1 MCDSAAKQACTIC
14 GRDAASINICFSSNT
29 RIKNMRASNVQD
41 TNHKTFT
48 GALQEFY
55 TDARAINELMI
66 AELGNV
72 EGKLV
77 LEPAVGEGAFLPGL
91 AKARRVDAVDINPAS
106 IEVVRSRFPD
116 HVRTMVGDFIDHFAR
131 PALIRDLSLE
141 KSYDAVICNPPYGL
155 KFTVEYRK
163 LLKRFFPKMYARESY
178 GLFLF
183 LSVGILR
190 EGGRFCFVVPDTFL
204 ASRNHKLLREFLS
217 RSANI
222 EKAYVFNSSRFET
235 VNYGY
240 GSMCVISGTASLNGQ
255 TEPCVF
261 INSRSS
267 ENTIQNG
274 DQRIVGA
281 SELRESAA
289 SGWTT
294 YLSPAGSSLD
304 EITLG
309 ELADCKTGIY
319 TGDNPRF
326 CGFMGTPPR
335 RINGHEILASQ
346 VFSGTLSQQQRAKG
360 IEDGPHY
367 VPLVRGGHWA
377 PFKKQQNYID
387 WSVDAVSYYRDDK
400 KARLQ
405 NHSYYFLKGLA
416 VPMVTSGRI
425 TASLME
431 NAVFDQGVV
440 GVFPK
445 CPNDLEVLM
454 VVLNSRYATQSKLK
468 VNPSA
473 NNSANYLK
481 RISLPRIT
489 TEMRQLASD
498 ICASWSNQKSLS
510 REQVELDAER
520 LLR

>member
-1 MCDSAAKQACTIC
+1 MLAVRHQL
-14 GRDAASINICFSSNT
+14 N
-29 RIKNMRASNVQD
+29 NMRATSVQD
-41 TNHKTFT
+41 TNHRTFT

-55 TDARAINELMI
+55 TDASAINELMM
-66 AELGNV
+66 AELGDV

-91 AKARRVDAVDINPAS
+91 MRAHRIDAVDINPAS
-106 IEVVRSRFPD
+106 IDVVRSRFPD
-116 HVRTMVGDFIDHFAR
+116 KVRTIVGDFIDHCAQSKSGAEL
-131 PALIRDLSLE
+131 PLE
-141 KSYDAVICNPPYGL
+141 KTYDAVICNPPYGL

-163 LLKRFFPKMYARESY
+163 LLKQRFPKMYVRESY

-183 LSVGILR
+183 LSICLLR
-190 EGGRFCFVVPDTFL
+190 DGGRFCFIIPDTFL
-204 ASRNHKLLREFLS
+204 ASHNHKPLREFLS

-222 EKAYVFNSSRFET
+222 ENVYVFNSSRFET

-240 GSMCVISGTASLNGQ
+240 GSMCIVSGTASLRGQ
-255 TEPCVF
+255 TEQCAF
-261 INSRSS
+261 INSRSPQG
-267 ENTIQNG
+267 TIQSG
-274 DQRIVGA
+274 ERRIVDA
-281 SELRESAA
+281 VELSDNAA
-289 SGWTT
+289 HGWATF
-294 YLSPAGSSLD
+294 LSPAGSEGD

-309 ELADCKTGIY
+309 ELAECRTGIY

-326 CGFMGTPPR
+326 CSFIGTPPR
-335 RINGHEILASQ
+335 KINGHEIDASQ
-346 VFSGTLSQQQRAKG
+346 VFPGLLSEKQRSKG

-377 PFKKQQNYID
+377 PFQKQQNYID
-387 WSVDAVSYYRDDK
+387 WSIGAVDYYRDDK

-405 NHSYYFLKGLA
+405 NHSFYFRKGLA

-425 TASLME
+425 TASQME

-454 VVLNSRYATQSKLK
+454 VLLNSKYATQSKLK

-481 RISLPRIT
+481 RIALPKIDP
-489 TEMRQLASD
+489 EMREIASD
-498 ICASWSNQKSLS
+498 ICSQWSEQSSIS
-510 REQVELDAER
+510 RDQVEADAER
-520 LLR
+520 LFA